1 MRNKM
6 SLSEE
11 SKKRWGASVTGGL
24 VFAALSSH
32 TAYKL
37 TGKVASPGTLSNSQ
51 GCPTMMG
58 LLVHTIVFIVIIR
71 YLMSLGNCGMDELET
86 PEESDRKN
94 WYSLYSGLLFAL
106 LSSPFMHT
114 TINKMVGS
122 KDTDSAGCSGT
133 SLAITTALYI
143 GLVRLSMEY
152 RVSLGIAEK
161 YMGPKHYLGYE
172 Y

>member
-1 MRNKM
+1 M
-6 SLSEE
+6 SLTEE

-51 GCPTMMG
+51 GCPTMTG

-86 PEESDRKN
+86 PEESEHKN

-106 LSSPFMHT
+106 LSSPFMHSA
-114 TINKMVGS
+114 INKMVGS
-122 KDTDSAGCSGT
+122 KDAAEGASQCSGT
-133 SLAITTALYI
+133 SLAVTTALYVGI
-143 GLVRLSMEY
+143 VRLSMEY

>member
-1 MRNKM
+1 M

-106 LSSPFMHT
+106 LSSPFMHSAV
-114 TINKMVGS
+114 NKMVGS
-122 KDTDSAGCSGT
+122 KGGDAEGSDAGCSGT

>member
-1 MRNKM
+1 MFT
-6 SLSEE
+6 EE
-11 SKKRWGASVTGGL
+11 SKKRWGASITGGL

-37 TGKVASPGTLSNSQ
+37 TGKVASPGTLASSD
-51 GCPTMMG
+51 GCPTALG
-58 LLVHTIVFIVIIR
+58 LLVHTIVFVIVIR

-106 LSSPFMHT
+106 LSSPFMHS
-114 TINKMVGS
+114 TINKMLS
-122 KDTDSAGCSGT
+122 KRSDDGGCSGT
-133 SLAITTALYI
+133 SLAVTTALYI
-143 GLVRLSMEY
+143 AVVRLSMEY

-161 YMGPKHYLGYE
+161 YMGPRHYLGHE
-172 Y
+172 F

>member
-1 MRNKM
+1 M
-6 SLSEE
+6 LSEE
-11 SKKRWGASVTGGL
+11 SQKRWGSSLTGGL

-37 TGKVASPGTLSNSQ
+37 TGKVAGPGVLSTAD
-51 GCPTMMG
+51 GCPTTLG
-58 LLVHTIVFIVIIR
+58 LFVHTIVFTLIVR
-71 YLMSLGNCGMDELET
+71 YLMSLGNCGMEELET
-86 PEESDRKN
+86 PEEADRKN

-106 LSSPFMHT
+106 ISSPFMHSLT
-114 TINKMVGS
+114 NKLVKGRTS
-122 KDTDSAGCSGT
+122 DYESSGKCSGA
-133 SLAITTALYI
+133 SLAITTAIYVLV
-143 GLVRLSMEY
+143 VRLSMEY

>member
-1 MRNKM
+1 MM
-6 SLSEE
+6 FTEE
-11 SKKRWGASVTGGL
+11 SQKRWGSSLTGGL

-37 TGKVASPGTLSNSQ
+37 TGKVASPGTLSTSN
-51 GCPTMMG
+51 GCPTMAG
-58 LLVHTIVFIVIIR
+58 LFLHTVVFTLIVR
-71 YLMSLGNCGMDELET
+71 YLMSLGNCGLDELET
-86 PEESDRKN
+86 QEESDRKN

-106 LSSPFMHT
+106 LSSPFMHS
-114 TINKMVGS
+114 IANKLVKGKS
-122 KDTDSAGCSGT
+122 DGEDPSRCSGA

-143 GLVRLSMEY
+143 LIIRFSMEY